1 MQYRQAIKENIGVEE
16 NEFVPGYSH
25 NDGLAF
31 DENNEMHKMM
41 DGMSETVFKIF
52 EPMPNKVSSI
62 LDVGSGAGSLAYF
75 LRKQDPDVR
84 VVTVDGNEETN
95 RSPFIEKED
104 HFIVR
109 TDQEYKIV
117 DENNEIVKFD
127 LIMSF
132 EHLEHIHEDNFEQFL
147 ENIYAHSHEKTVF
160 FGTAANWEYEAEDE
174 KHIHCNVKNHL
185 EWREY
190 LKTQKGSF
198 GVYNLGPL
206 ARLVDDE
213 ASGSLLTEKSIED
226 AEKLFTCLPRF
237 AQVIFDG
244 LIEYY
249 PNSLPW
255 AHRLFNSSVIFGE
268 LLNNKNVEDR

>member
-127 LIMSF
+127 LIVSF

-198 GVYNLGPL
+198 GVYNLAPL
-206 ARLVDDE
+206 ARLFNDE
-213 ASGSLLTEKSIED
+213 LTEKDLED
-226 AEKLFTCLPRF
+226 AIKLFTCFPRF
-237 AQVIFDG
+237 AQVIFEG
-244 LIEYY
+244 LVGHY

-255 AHRLFNSSVIFGE
+255 THRLFNSSIIFGE
-268 LLNNKNVEDR
+268 YFSDENATEDR